1 MGSVPEMI
9 IKVAGE
15 SLREPRLVLLEQCLK
30 CEPLHHA
37 LLLWRPAQICCCVA
51 GSALPPDDEVPC
63 MVNMCFVNCFP
74 RLGICV
80 SLGDMPLGQDLQHS
94 SPSFLGHLQTK
105 HAQPAEFHNWSPLLH
120 FLCSLIAALQR
131 QLYVVSSWRWPEI
144 SLKQTPHQLDRSY
157 CINSLLFA

>member
-1 MGSVPEMI
+1 MGSVPDMI

-15 SLREPRLVLLEQCLK
+15 SLREPRLVLLGQCLK

-80 SLGDMPLGQDLQHS
+80 SLGDMTLGWRFSNVLVRFLPAVFCSAKHPKMIRVLATIDSCWAWAMRRLDFSTSCGQSRCRKKGSTQFYSEGS
-94 SPSFLGHLQTK
+94 SYS
-105 HAQPAEFHNWSPLLH
+105 
-120 FLCSLIAALQR
+120 
-131 QLYVVSSWRWPEI
+131 
-144 SLKQTPHQLDRSY
+144 
-157 CINSLLFA
+157 